1 MDSATQKVIFDV
13 GNRFIDEAFKQS
25 PSDGNGYGYL
35 VAVLFLLLVCTSIM
49 FWIERRDGK
58 KYRAEQDERNLKLW
72 NAGEAVRKSRADKFE
87 ERVSASNKEIQ
98 AFFGKCI
105 DELGARDD
113 IAKEDIEHLA
123 YSLRR
128 LEEKAGLPPIP
139 RK

>member
-13 GNRFIDEAFKQS
+13 GNKFIDEAFKQS
-25 PSDGNGYGYL
+25 PTDGNGYGYL
-35 VAVLFLLLVCTSIM
+35 VALLFLLLVGSIVM

-58 KYRAEQDERNLKLW
+58 KFRTEQDERNLKLW
-72 NAGEAVRKSRADKFE
+72 NAGENSRKARAEKFE
-87 ERVSASNKEIQ
+87 QRLLSSNKEIES
-98 AFFGKCI
+98 FFGKCVE
-105 DELGARDD
+105 ELRTRDD